1 MGHGQITR
9 IKYGAPCTTRTC
21 DPRFR
26 NLMSDPQALNKRS
39 STYSFFFINRHNLSR
54 LIFLKC
60 IK

>member
-26 NLMSDPQALNKRS
+26 NL
-39 STYSFFFINRHNLSR
+39 
-54 LIFLKC
+54 
-60 IK
+60 

>member
-26 NLMSDPQALNKRS
+26 KWM
-39 STYSFFFINRHNLSR
+39 
-54 LIFLKC
+54 
-60 IK
+60 